1 MKQSTPISSPD
12 ITKEVAGT
20 RRINLNPIT
29 LAFRDGR
36 ENEFLLKY
44 FRDSLKQFRVS
55 FFLLAALYGVF
66 GLLDSMVVPMYQE
79 VFFIVRFMVV
89 VPLLSLVLVL
99 SFFKFFRG
107 VWQLLVFISFVVGGA
122 GIALMLVL
130 VPDNYAYYGGILLVF
145 TAGYFFIKLR
155 FLMATLGGWLIL
167 IIYNIGAIFY
177 SDTNALI
184 IVNNNFFF
192 ISANLIGM
200 FAAYYIE
207 YYARR
212 DFFLNKQLDGRKAE
226 VEEANRTLERKVRE
240 RTSQLNEAKE
250 RAEQSDKLKS
260 AFLANMSH
268 EIRTPMNGILG
279 FSQLLLETEDRE
291 ELKEFIEVINKNGN
305 HLLALINDIID
316 ISKVEAG
323 MLSLSSNEFS
333 VNELLDEVNELLLKD
348 NYVSGRRF
356 ELRSMYGL
364 DKGQDIILSD
374 RTRLKQV
381 LINLVGNACKF
392 TYKGYVEVGYTVHEE
407 YLVFYVKDTGVGLDY
422 DQQQYIFE
430 RFMQATIDHR
440 PKHEGTG
447 LGLAISKAFVNLF
460 GGDIWVESEPAGG
473 SVFCFTIP
481 IRKDGRSIV
490 KRHHKINVPMEF
502 NWKDKVILV
511 AEDVTTNFL
520 LIKTALKRTG
530 VTLIWAKNGQEAVE
544 ECKKDQQIDLIL
556 MDVRMPVMS
565 GFEATPV
572 IRKIRPG
579 VPVIAQ
585 TSYAMDGDR
594 EKSIEAGCTDYI
606 AKPFNIKD
614 FIELIAQYIDAKKL
628 A

>member
-1 MKQSTPISSPD
+1 MANRSAGKVSSRSRTSEGTP
-12 ITKEVAGT
+12 
-20 RRINLNPIT
+20 RINLHPIT
-29 LAFRDGR
+29 LSFRDGNER
-36 ENEFLLKY
+36 EFLAKY
-44 FRDSLKQFRVS
+44 FRDSLFQFRVS
-55 FFLLAALYGVF
+55 FILVAVLYGVF
-66 GLLDSMVVPMYQE
+66 DLLDSMMIPSYQE
-79 VFFIVRFMVV
+79 VFYIIRFGVV
-89 VPLLSLVLVL
+89 IPFLCLVLIL
-99 SFFKFFRG
+99 SFFRFFQNI
-107 VWQLLVFISFVVGGA
+107 WQLLLFVSFVIA
-122 GIALMLVL
+122 GTGIGLMLVL
-130 VPDNYAYYGGILLVF
+130 VPENYAYYGGMMLVF
-145 TAGYFFIKLR
+145 SAGYFFIKLR
-155 FLMATLGGWLIL
+155 FLMASLAGWLTL
-167 IIYNIGAIFY
+167 IIYNVGAVFF
-177 SDTNALI
+177 SDTGPEVI
-184 IVNNNFFF
+184 INNNFFYV
-192 ISANLIGM
+192 SANLIGM

-207 YYARR
+207 YFARR
-212 DFFLNKQLDGRKAE
+212 DFFLNKQLDSRKAE

-279 FSQLLLETEDRE
+279 FSQLLLETEDKE
-291 ELKEFIEVINKNGN
+291 ELQEFIEVINKNGN

-333 VNELLDEVNELLLKD
+333 INELLDEVNELLLKD
-348 NYVSGRRF
+348 NHMSGRHF
-356 ELRSMYGL
+356 DLRSHYALAQGEDVL
-364 DKGQDIILSD
+364 VSD

-392 TYKGYVEVGYTVHEE
+392 TYKGYVEVGYTLHDDFMI
-407 YLVFYVKDTGVGLDY
+407 FYVKDTGVGLDY
-422 DQQQYIFE
+422 EQQQYIFE

-460 GGDIWVESEPAGG
+460 GGDIWVESEPNQG
-473 SVFCFTIP
+473 SVFCFTLP
-481 IRKDGRSIV
+481 LKKDGHSIL
-490 KRHHKINVPMEF
+490 KRHKKIVIPMEF
-502 NWKDKVILV
+502 DWKDKVILV

-520 LIKTALKRTG
+520 LIKTALKRTN
-530 VTLIWAKNGQEAVE
+530 VTLIWAKNGQEAID
-544 ECKKDQQIDLIL
+544 ECKKDQQIDLVL

-572 IRKIRPG
+572 IREIRPE

-594 EKSIEAGCTDYI
+594 EKSMEAGCTDYI
-606 AKPFNIKD
+606 AKPFNIKE
-614 FIELIAQYIDAKKL
+614 FVELIAQYLNKARQ

>member
-1 MKQSTPISSPD
+1 MKQRNANPVSAAL
-12 ITKEVAGT
+12 KEASGL
-20 RRINLNPIT
+20 RRMNLHPIT

-36 ENEFLLKY
+36 ESEFLSKY
-44 FRDSLKQFRVS
+44 FRDSLIQFRVS
-55 FFLLAALYGVF
+55 FVLLAALYGVF
-66 GLLDSMVVPMYQE
+66 GLLDTMVVPMYQE
-79 VFFIVRFMVV
+79 VFFLVRYTVV
-89 VPLLSLVLVL
+89 VPFLCIVLAL
-99 SFFKFFRG
+99 SFFTFFKG
-107 VWQLLVFISFVVGGA
+107 VWQLLVFISFVLGGA
-122 GIALMLVL
+122 GIGLMLVL
-130 VPDNYAYYGGILLVF
+130 VPDNYAYYGGMMLVF

-155 FLMATLGGWLIL
+155 FLMATIGGWLIL
-167 IIYNIGAIFY
+167 ILYNIGAVFY
-177 SDTNALI
+177 SDTSPLI

-207 YYARR
+207 YFARR
-212 DFFLNKQLDGRKAE
+212 DFFLNKQLDSRKAE
-226 VEEANRTLERKVRE
+226 VEEANRTLERKVKD

-279 FSQLLLETEDRE
+279 FSQLLLETDDRE
-291 ELKEFIEVINKNGN
+291 ELTEFIEVINKNGN

-323 MLSLSSNEFS
+323 MLSLSANEFS

-348 NYVSGRRF
+348 NHVSGRRF
-356 ELRSMYGL
+356 DLRSKYAL
-364 DKGQDIILSD
+364 DKGQDIIVSD

-392 TYKGYVEVGYTVHEE
+392 TYKGYVEVGYAVHEE
-407 YLVFYVKDTGVGLDY
+407 FLVFYVKDTGVGLDY

-460 GGDIWVESEPAGG
+460 GGEIWVESEPAGG
-473 SVFCFTIP
+473 SVFCFTLP
-481 IRKDGRSIV
+481 LRKDGRSII
-490 KRHHKINVPMEF
+490 KRHQKNYIPMEF

-530 VTLIWAKNGQEAVE
+530 VTLVWAKNGKEAVE
-544 ECKKDQQIDLIL
+544 ECKKDQQIDLVL

-565 GFEATPV
+565 GFEATPL
-572 IRKIRPG
+572 IRKMRPEL
-579 VPVIAQ
+579 PVIAQ

-594 EKSIEAGCTDYI
+594 EKSIESGCTDYI
-606 AKPFNIKD
+606 AKPFNIKE
-614 FIELIAQYIDAKKL
+614 FIELIAQYLDKKET

>member
-1 MKQSTPISSPD
+1 MKQHTPNPSSD
-12 ITKEVAGT
+12 NTKEVPGT
-20 RRINLNPIT
+20 RRMNLNPIT

-36 ENEFLLKY
+36 ENEFLSKY
-44 FRDSLKQFRVS
+44 FRDSLVQFRVS
-55 FFLLAALYGVF
+55 FVLLAALYGVF

-79 VFFIVRFMVV
+79 VFFLVRFGVV
-89 VPLLSLVLVL
+89 VPFLFLVLIF
-99 SFFKFFRG
+99 SFFRFFRN
-107 VWQLLVFISFVVGGA
+107 VWQLLVFISFVLGGA
-122 GIALMLVL
+122 GISLMLVL
-130 VPDNYAYYGGILLVF
+130 VPDYYAYYGGVMLVF

-167 IIYNIGAIFY
+167 AIYNIGAIFY
-177 SDTNALI
+177 SETGALVI
-184 IVNNNFFF
+184 INNNFFF
-192 ISANLIGM
+192 VSANLIGM
-200 FAAYYIE
+200 FAAYNIE
-207 YYARR
+207 YFARR
-212 DFFLNKQLDGRKAE
+212 DFFLNKQLDKRKAE

-279 FSQLLLETEDRE
+279 FSQLLLETEDKE

-333 VNELLDEVNELLLKD
+333 INELLDEVNELLLKD
-348 NYVSGRRF
+348 NQVSGRRF
-356 ELRSMYGL
+356 ELRSNYSL
-364 DKGQDIILSD
+364 EKGNDILISD

-392 TYKGYVEVGYTVHEE
+392 TYQGYVEVGYAVHEE
-407 YLVFYVKDTGVGLDY
+407 FLVFYVKDTGVGLDY
-422 DQQQYIFE
+422 EQQQYIFE

-460 GGDIWVESEPAGG
+460 GGEIWVESDMGQG
-473 SVFCFTIP
+473 SVFCFTLP
-481 IRKDGRSIV
+481 INKDDRSTI
-490 KRHHKINVPMEF
+490 KRHSKINIPMDF

-520 LIKTALKRTG
+520 LIKTALKKTG
-530 VTLIWAKNGQEAVE
+530 VTLIWAKNGQEAVA
-544 ECKKDQQIDLIL
+544 ECKKEQDIDLIL

-565 GFEATPV
+565 GFEATPL
-572 IRKIRPG
+572 IRKIRPD

-614 FIELIAQYIDAKKL
+614 FIELISQYIDSEKEA
-628 A
+628 

>member
-1 MKQSTPISSPD
+1 MKQRNANPVSAAL
-12 ITKEVAGT
+12 KEASGV
-20 RRINLNPIT
+20 RRMNLHPIT

-36 ENEFLLKY
+36 ESEFLSKY
-44 FRDSLKQFRVS
+44 FRDSLIQFRVS
-55 FFLLAALYGVF
+55 FVLLAALYGVF
-66 GLLDSMVVPMYQE
+66 GLLDTMVVPMYQE
-79 VFFIVRFMVV
+79 VFFLVRYTVV
-89 VPLLSLVLVL
+89 VPFLCIVLAL
-99 SFFKFFRG
+99 SFFTFFKG
-107 VWQLLVFISFVVGGA
+107 VWQLLVFISFVLGGA
-122 GIALMLVL
+122 GIGLMLVL
-130 VPDNYAYYGGILLVF
+130 VPDNYAYYGGMMLVF

-155 FLMATLGGWLIL
+155 FLMATIGGWLIL
-167 IIYNIGAIFY
+167 ILYNIGAVFY
-177 SDTNALI
+177 SDTSPLI

-207 YYARR
+207 YFARR
-212 DFFLNKQLDGRKAE
+212 DFFLNKQLDSRKAE
-226 VEEANRTLERKVRE
+226 VEEANRTLERKVKD

-279 FSQLLLETEDRE
+279 FSQLLLETDDRE
-291 ELKEFIEVINKNGN
+291 ELTEFIEVINKNGN

-323 MLSLSSNEFS
+323 MLSLSANEFS

-348 NYVSGRRF
+348 NHVSGRRF
-356 ELRSMYGL
+356 DLRSKYAL
-364 DKGQDIILSD
+364 DKGQDIIVSD

-392 TYKGYVEVGYTVHEE
+392 TYKGYVEVGYAVHEE
-407 YLVFYVKDTGVGLDY
+407 FLVFYVKDTGVGLDY

-460 GGDIWVESEPAGG
+460 GGEIWVESEPAGG
-473 SVFCFTIP
+473 SVFCFTLP
-481 IRKDGRSIV
+481 LRKDGRSII
-490 KRHHKINVPMEF
+490 KRHQKNNIPMEF

-530 VTLIWAKNGQEAVE
+530 VTLVWAKNGKEAVE
-544 ECKKDQQIDLIL
+544 ECKKDQQIDLVL

-565 GFEATPV
+565 GFEATPL
-572 IRKIRPG
+572 IRKMRPEL
-579 VPVIAQ
+579 PVIAQ

-594 EKSIEAGCTDYI
+594 EKSIESGCTDYI
-606 AKPFNIKD
+606 AKPFNIKE
-614 FIELIAQYIDAKKL
+614 FIELIAQYLDKKET

>member
-1 MKQSTPISSPD
+1 MKQLIADPGSGMP
-12 ITKEVAGT
+12 KEVSGI
-20 RRINLNPIT
+20 RRMNLNPFT

-36 ENEFLLKY
+36 EPEFLSKY
-44 FRDSLKQFRVS
+44 YQDSLTQFRVS
-55 FFLLAALYGVF
+55 FVLVAALYGVF
-66 GLLDSMVVPMYQE
+66 DLLDSMMIPRFQE
-79 VFFIVRFMVV
+79 VFYIIRFGVV
-89 VPLLSLVLVL
+89 IPFLCLVLIL
-99 SFFKFFRG
+99 SFFKFFRNI
-107 VWQLLVFISFVVGGA
+107 WQLLLFFSFLIA
-122 GIALMLVL
+122 GTGIGLMLIL
-130 VPDNYAYYGGILLVF
+130 VPDNYAYYGGMMLVF

-155 FLMATLGGWLIL
+155 FLMATLAGWLTL
-167 IIYNIGAIFY
+167 AIYNIGAVFF
-177 SDTNALI
+177 SEAGPEVI
-184 IVNNNFFF
+184 INNNFFYV
-192 ISANLIGM
+192 SANLIGM
-200 FAAYYIE
+200 FAAYNIE
-207 YYARR
+207 YFARR
-212 DFFLNKQLDGRKAE
+212 DFFLNKQLDSRKAE

-279 FSQLLLETEDRE
+279 FSQLLLETEDKE

-333 VNELLDEVNELLLKD
+333 INELLDEVNELLLKD
-348 NYVSGRRF
+348 NFVSGRRF
-356 ELRSMYGL
+356 ELRSKYGL
-364 DKGQDIILSD
+364 VKGQDVMLSD

-407 YLVFYVKDTGVGLDY
+407 HLVFYVKDTGVGLDY

-460 GGDIWVESEPAGG
+460 GGEIWVESEPSGG
-473 SVFCFTIP
+473 SVFCFTLP
-481 IRKDGRSIV
+481 VKKDGKSII
-490 KRHHKINVPMEF
+490 KRHQKIIIPMEY
-502 NWKDKVILV
+502 NWKEKVILV

-520 LIKTALKRTG
+520 LIKTALKKTG
-530 VTLIWAKNGQEAVE
+530 VTLIWAKNGEEAVE
-544 ECKKDQQIDLIL
+544 ECKKDQKIDLVL

-572 IRKIRPG
+572 IRKIRPDI
-579 VPVIAQ
+579 PVIAQ

-614 FIELIAQYIDAKKL
+614 FIDLIAKYISADKMA
-628 A
+628 

>member
-1 MKQSTPISSPD
+1 MKQRNANPVSAAP
-12 ITKEVAGT
+12 KEASGVS
-20 RRINLNPIT
+20 RMNLHPIT

-36 ENEFLLKY
+36 ESEFLSKY
-44 FRDSLKQFRVS
+44 FRDSLFQFRVS
-55 FFLLAALYGVF
+55 FVLLAALYGVF
-66 GLLDSMVVPMYQE
+66 GLLDTMVVPMYQE
-79 VFFIVRFMVV
+79 VFFLVRYTVV
-89 VPLLSLVLVL
+89 VPFLCIVLAL

-107 VWQLLVFISFVVGGA
+107 VWQLLVFISFVLGGA
-122 GIALMLVL
+122 GIGLMLVL
-130 VPDNYAYYGGILLVF
+130 VPDNYAYYGGMMLVF

-167 IIYNIGAIFY
+167 ILYNIGAVFY
-177 SDTNALI
+177 SDTSPLI
-184 IVNNNFFF
+184 VVNNNFFF

-207 YYARR
+207 YFARR
-212 DFFLNKQLDGRKAE
+212 DFFLNKQLDSRKAE
-226 VEEANRTLERKVRE
+226 VEEANRTLERKVKD

-291 ELKEFIEVINKNGN
+291 ELTEFIEVINKNGN

-323 MLSLSSNEFS
+323 MLSLSANEFA

-348 NYVSGRRF
+348 NHVSGRRF
-356 ELRSMYGL
+356 DLRSNYGL
-364 DKGQDIILSD
+364 DKGHDIIISD

-392 TYKGYVEVGYTVHEE
+392 TYKGYVEVGYAVHEE
-407 YLVFYVKDTGVGLDY
+407 FLVFYVKDTGVGLDY

-460 GGDIWVESEPAGG
+460 GGEIWVESEPAGG
-473 SVFCFTIP
+473 SVFCFTLP
-481 IRKDGRSIV
+481 LRKDGKSII
-490 KRHHKINVPMEF
+490 KRQQKNNIPMEF

-530 VTLIWAKNGQEAVE
+530 VTLVWAKNGQEAVE
-544 ECKKDQQIDLIL
+544 ECKKDQQIDLVL

-565 GFEATPV
+565 GFEATPL
-572 IRKIRPG
+572 IRKMRPEL
-579 VPVIAQ
+579 PVIAQ

-594 EKSIEAGCTDYI
+594 EKSIESGCTDYI
-606 AKPFNIKD
+606 AKPFNIKE
-614 FIELIAQYIDAKKL
+614 FIELIAQYIDTKETD
-628 A
+628 

>member
-1 MKQSTPISSPD
+1 MKQRNANPVSAAP
-12 ITKEVAGT
+12 KEASGV
-20 RRINLNPIT
+20 RRMNLNPIT

-36 ENEFLLKY
+36 ESEFLSKY
-44 FRDSLKQFRVS
+44 FQDSLIQFRVS
-55 FFLLAALYGVF
+55 FVLVAALYGVF
-66 GLLDSMVVPMYQE
+66 DLLDSMMIPMYKE
-79 VFFIVRFMVV
+79 VFYIIRFGVVIPFLSMV
-89 VPLLSLVLVL
+89 LLM
-99 SFFKFFRG
+99 SFFKFFKD
-107 VWQLLVFISFVVGGA
+107 VWQLLVFISFVLGGA
-122 GIALMLVL
+122 GISLMLVL
-130 VPDNYAYYGGILLVF
+130 VPENYAYYGGMMLVF

-155 FLMATLGGWLIL
+155 FLMATIGGWLIL
-167 IIYNIGAIFY
+167 IIYNIGAVFY
-177 SDTNALI
+177 SDTVALT
-184 IVNNNFFF
+184 IVNNNFFYV
-192 ISANLIGM
+192 SANLIGM
-200 FAAYYIE
+200 FAAYNIE
-207 YYARR
+207 YFSRR
-212 DFFLNKQLDGRKAE
+212 AFFLNKQLDSRKAE

-279 FSQLLLETEDRE
+279 FSQLLLETDDRE

-323 MLSLSSNEFS
+323 MLSLSANEFA

-348 NYVSGRRF
+348 NHLSGRRF
-356 ELRSMYGL
+356 ELRSNYGL
-364 DKGQDIILSD
+364 EKGDDIIISD

-392 TYKGYVEVGYTVHEE
+392 TYKGYVEVGYAVHEE
-407 YLVFYVKDTGVGLDY
+407 FLVFYVKDTGVGLDY
-422 DQQQYIFE
+422 EQQQYIFE

-460 GGDIWVESEPAGG
+460 GGEIWVESEPSGG
-473 SVFCFTIP
+473 SVFCFTLP
-481 IRKDGRSIV
+481 IRKDGKSMF
-490 KRHHKINVPMEF
+490 KRHQKINVPMDF

-530 VTLIWAKNGQEAVE
+530 VTLLWAKNGKEAVD
-544 ECKKDQQIDLIL
+544 ECKKDQQIDLVL

-565 GFEATPV
+565 GFEATPL
-572 IRKIRPG
+572 IRKMRPEL
-579 VPVIAQ
+579 PVIAQ

-594 EKSIEAGCTDYI
+594 EKSMEAGCTDYI

-614 FIELIAQYIDAKKL
+614 FIALIAQYIETEKTA
-628 A
+628 

>member
-1 MKQSTPISSPD
+1 MKQRNANPVSAAP
-12 ITKEVAGT
+12 KEASGVS
-20 RRINLNPIT
+20 RMNLHPIT

-36 ENEFLLKY
+36 ESEFLSKY
-44 FRDSLKQFRVS
+44 FRDSLFQFRVS
-55 FFLLAALYGVF
+55 FVLLAALYGVF
-66 GLLDSMVVPMYQE
+66 GLLDTMVVPMYQE
-79 VFFIVRFMVV
+79 VFFLVRYTVV
-89 VPLLSLVLVL
+89 VPFLCIVLAL
-99 SFFKFFRG
+99 SFFTFFKG
-107 VWQLLVFISFVVGGA
+107 VWQLLVFISFVLGGA
-122 GIALMLVL
+122 GIGLMLVL
-130 VPDNYAYYGGILLVF
+130 VPDNYAYYGGMMLVF

-155 FLMATLGGWLIL
+155 FLMATIGGWLIL
-167 IIYNIGAIFY
+167 ILYNIGAVFY
-177 SDTNALI
+177 SDTSPLI

-207 YYARR
+207 YFARR
-212 DFFLNKQLDGRKAE
+212 DFFLNKQLDSRKAE
-226 VEEANRTLERKVRE
+226 VEEANRTLERKVKD

-279 FSQLLLETEDRE
+279 FSQLLLETDDRE
-291 ELKEFIEVINKNGN
+291 ELTEFIEVINKNGN

-323 MLSLSSNEFS
+323 MLSLSANEFS

-348 NYVSGRRF
+348 NHVSGRRF
-356 ELRSMYGL
+356 DLRSKYAL
-364 DKGQDIILSD
+364 DKGQDIIVSD

-392 TYKGYVEVGYTVHEE
+392 TYKGYVEVGYAVHEE
-407 YLVFYVKDTGVGLDY
+407 FLVFYVKDTGVGLDY

-460 GGDIWVESEPAGG
+460 GGEIWVESEPAGG
-473 SVFCFTIP
+473 SVFCFTLP
-481 IRKDGRSIV
+481 LRKDGRSII
-490 KRHHKINVPMEF
+490 KRHQKNNIPMEF

-530 VTLIWAKNGQEAVE
+530 VTLVWAKNGKEAVE
-544 ECKKDQQIDLIL
+544 ECKKDQQIDLVL

-565 GFEATPV
+565 GFEATPL
-572 IRKIRPG
+572 IRKMRPEL
-579 VPVIAQ
+579 PVIAQ

-594 EKSIEAGCTDYI
+594 EKSIESGCTDYI
-606 AKPFNIKD
+606 AKPFNIKE
-614 FIELIAQYIDAKKL
+614 FIELIAQYLDKKET